1 MRISTQMMY
10 DQNMRG
16 VTSAQSEWLRYG
28 EQMSTGKRV
37 TKPSDDP
44 IAASQA
50 VVLSQAQAQNS
61 QYATARTFATQKVS
75 LEENVLSQVT
85 TAIQSAQEKIV
96 YAGNGTLSDDDRASL
111 ATDLQGIRD
120 QILNLAN
127 STDGNGRYIFAGY
140 KTESAP
146 FVDGVD
152 AQGEPAVS
160 YAGGDQAV
168 TQSVDAAR
176 TMTIGHTGTEIFNH
190 ITSNAKPEPD
200 AADGTPTDSETD
212 LFKMLDTAIAALN
225 TPAADL
231 DDAGKQVLSDAIDKT
246 NRGLSNSLNNVLT
259 VRAEL
264 GTQLSELDKLDA
276 LGDDRALGQSQ
287 QMSDLVDVDW
297 NSTISSY
304 VMQQAALQA
313 SYKAFSDMQ
322 GMSLFQLNK

>member
-1 MRISTQMMY
+1 MRISTAMMY
-10 DQNMRG
+10 QQNMRG
-16 VTSAQSEWLRYG
+16 ITNSQSEWLRYG

-61 QYATARTFATQKVS
+61 QYALARTFATQKVS
-75 LEENVLSQVT
+75 LEENVLGQVT

-111 ATDLQGIRD
+111 ATDLEGIRN

-140 KTESAP
+140 KTDSAP
-146 FVDGVD
+146 FSDVAGKITY
-152 AQGEPAVS
+152 G
-160 YAGGDQAV
+160 GGDTAV
-168 TQSVDAAR
+168 VQSVDASR
-176 TMTIGHTGTEIFNH
+176 TMTVGHLGSEIFDKV
-190 ITSNAKPEPD
+190 TSNAVPEPD
-200 AADGTPTDSETD
+200 GSKSETN
-212 LFKMLDTAIAALN
+212 LFDMLDSAISALK

-231 DDAGKQVLSDAIDKT
+231 TDVEKGAIDKT
-246 NRGLSNSLNNVLT
+246 NRGLKNSLNNVLT

-264 GTQLSELDKLDA
+264 GTQLNELDKLDE
-276 LGDDRALGQSQ
+276 LGSDRALGQAQ

-297 NSTISSY
+297 NSAISSY

>member
-1 MRISTQMMY
+1 MRISTAMMY
-10 DQNMRG
+10 QQNMRG
-16 VTSAQSEWLRYG
+16 VTNAQSEWLRYG
-28 EQMSTGKRV
+28 EQMSTGQRV
-37 TKPSDDP
+37 NKPSDDP

-61 QYATARTFATQKVS
+61 QYALARTFATQKVS
-75 LEENVLSQVT
+75 LEENVLGQVT

-111 ATDLQGIRD
+111 ATDLEGIRN

-140 KTESAP
+140 KTDSAP
-146 FVDGVD
+146 FTGD
-152 AQGEPAVS
+152 AGKVTYGGGTENVS
-160 YAGGDQAV
+160 
-168 TQSVDAAR
+168 QSVDASR
-176 TMTIGHTGTEIFNH
+176 TMTVGHLGSQIFDH
-190 ITSNAKPEPD
+190 LTSNAVAEPD
-200 AADGTPTDSETD
+200 GTDSETN
-212 LFKMLDTAIAALN
+212 LFKMLDSAISALK
-225 TPAADL
+225 TPSADL
-231 DDAGKQVLSDAIDKT
+231 TDAEQGAIDKT
-246 NRGLSNSLNNVLT
+246 NRGLKNSLNNVLT

-264 GTQLSELDKLDA
+264 GTQLNELDKLDE
-276 LGDDRALGQSQ
+276 LGSDRALGQSQ

>member
-1 MRISTQMMY
+1 MRISTAMMY
-10 DQNMRG
+10 QQNMRG
-16 VTSAQSEWLRYG
+16 VTTSQSEWLRYG

-61 QYATARTFATQKVS
+61 QYALARTFATQKVS
-75 LEENVLSQVT
+75 LEENVLGQVT

-96 YAGNGTLSDDDRASL
+96 YANNGTLSDDDRASL
-111 ATDLQGIRD
+111 ATDLEGIRN
-120 QILNLAN
+120 QIMNLAN

-140 KTESAP
+140 KTEAAP
-146 FVDGVD
+146 FSGTAGNVT
-152 AQGEPAVS
+152 
-160 YAGGDQAV
+160 YKGGDTPV
-168 TQSVDAAR
+168 SQSVDAAR
-176 TMTIGHTGTEIFNH
+176 TMTIGHTGTQIFNS
-190 ITSNAKPEPD
+190 ITSNAVPEPGNGTSETNLFNMLD
-200 AADGTPTDSETD
+200 SAVKTLRTPTEG
-212 LFKMLDTAIAALN
+212 
-225 TPAADL
+225 L
-231 DDAGKQVLSDAIDKT
+231 DDAGKADLTAAIDKT
-246 NRGLSNSLNNVLT
+246 SRGLKNSLNNVLT

-264 GTQLSELDKLDA
+264 GTQLSELDKLDE
-276 LGDDRALGQSQ
+276 LGNDRALGQAQ

-297 NSTISSY
+297 NSAISSY

>member
-1 MRISTQMMY
+1 MRISTAMMY
-10 DQNMRG
+10 QQNMRG
-16 VTSAQSEWLRYG
+16 VTNSQSEWLRYG

-61 QYATARTFATQKVS
+61 QYALARTFATQKVS
-75 LEENVLSQVT
+75 LEENVLGQVT

-96 YAGNGTLSDDDRASL
+96 YANNGTLSDDDRASL
-111 ATDLQGIRD
+111 ATDLEGIRN
-120 QILNLAN
+120 QIMNLAN

-140 KTESAP
+140 KTEAAP
-146 FVDGVD
+146 FSGTAGSVT
-152 AQGEPAVS
+152 
-160 YAGGDQAV
+160 YKGGDTPV
-168 TQSVDAAR
+168 SQSVDAAR
-176 TMTIGHTGTEIFNH
+176 TMTIGHTGTQIFNS
-190 ITSNAKPEPD
+190 ITSNAVPEPGNGTSETNLFNMLD
-200 AADGTPTDSETD
+200 SAIKTLRTPTEG
-212 LFKMLDTAIAALN
+212 
-225 TPAADL
+225 L
-231 DDAGKQVLSDAIDKT
+231 DDAGKADLTAAIDKT
-246 NRGLSNSLNNVLT
+246 SRGLKNSLNNVLT

-264 GTQLSELDKLDA
+264 GTQLSELDKLDE
-276 LGDDRALGQSQ
+276 LGSDRALGQAQ

-297 NSTISSY
+297 NSAISSY

>member
-1 MRISTQMMY
+1 MRISTAMMY
-10 DQNMRG
+10 QQNMRG
-16 VTSAQSEWLRYG
+16 ITNSQSEWLRYG

-61 QYATARTFATQKVS
+61 QYALARTFATQKIS
-75 LEENVLSQVT
+75 LEENVLGQVT

-111 ATDLQGIRD
+111 ATDLEGIRN

-140 KTESAP
+140 KTDSAP
-146 FVDGVD
+146 FSDVAGKITY
-152 AQGEPAVS
+152 G
-160 YAGGDQAV
+160 GGDTAV
-168 TQSVDAAR
+168 VQSVDASR
-176 TMTIGHTGTEIFNH
+176 TMTVGHLGSEIFESL
-190 ITSNAKPEPD
+190 TSNAVPEPGAGTSEKSLFNMLD
-200 AADGTPTDSETD
+200 SAIATLRTPTEGLDETQ
-212 LFKMLDTAIAALN
+212 K
-225 TPAADL
+225 ADL
-231 DDAGKQVLSDAIDKT
+231 DAAIDKT
-246 NRGLSNSLNNVLT
+246 NRGLKNSLNNVLT

-264 GTQLSELDKLDA
+264 GTQLNELDKLDE
-276 LGDDRALGQSQ
+276 LGSDRALGQAQ

-297 NSTISSY
+297 NSAISSY